1 MANEM
6 MHAPKGA
13 GAKAEFADYAPF
25 LVAVK
30 ERVRHAR
37 TSAAQ
42 AVNRDLVEL
51 CWDIGKG
58 IVEKQQ
64 AAGWGNAVV
73 ERLAADQRA
82 AFPEMSGFLSANLWA
97 MRRVYVEY
105 GCDPILQ
112 QLVEEIAAATAA
124 SGFARR
130 SHVAAGT

>member
-1 MANEM
+1 MANEVT
-6 MHAPKGA
+6 HALKGSR
-13 GAKAEFADYAPF
+13 AKGEFADYAPF
-25 LVAVK
+25 LAAVK

-37 TSAAQ
+37 TSAAR

-51 CWDIGKG
+51 YWDIGKG

-64 AAGWGNAVV
+64 AAGWGDAVV
-73 ERLAADQRA
+73 ERLAADLRA
-82 AFPEMSGFLSANLWA
+82 AFPEMSGFSSANLWA

-112 QLVEEIAAATAA
+112 QLVEEIPAATAA

-130 SHVAAGT
+130 SHVAAET